1 VAYYL
6 LQKFLVHESLPNVDI
21 EFPGLPRDR
30 SIRVYSDVEQVTR
43 HLTDPRFEL
52 VSDVDEA
59 DIVWTK
65 HYLKDFKSVIIR
77 ICLSNSY
84 WICYFTP
91 VGVRSI
97 VISLPACL
105 SAGISQKNT
114 CKFHQIFSAGY
125 SWPWLCPVME
135 MQYVMYF
142 QFCGWRHVFIQWK
155 YTWTRSKLTCM
166 FRLLRRVAAPG
177 QSLPSDCI
185 LLHSTRM

>member
-1 VAYYL
+1 MAYYL

-84 WICYFTP
+84 
-91 VGVRSI
+91 
-97 VISLPACL
+97 
-105 SAGISQKNT
+105 
-114 CKFHQIFSAGY
+114 
-125 SWPWLCPVME
+125 
-135 MQYVMYF
+135 
-142 QFCGWRHVFIQWK
+142 
-155 YTWTRSKLTCM
+155 
-166 FRLLRRVAAPG
+166 
-177 QSLPSDCI
+177 
-185 LLHSTRM
+185 